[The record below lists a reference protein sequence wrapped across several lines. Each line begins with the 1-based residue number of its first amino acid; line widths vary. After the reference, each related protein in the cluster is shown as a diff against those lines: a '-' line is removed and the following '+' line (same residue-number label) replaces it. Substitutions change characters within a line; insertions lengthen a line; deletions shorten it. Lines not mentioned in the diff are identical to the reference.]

1 MMLLMFVSFL
11 RLTLS
16 KRFSC
21 AVVCMLLATGAMA
34 QKNVAPKSPI
44 KGDFIV
50 AVVDT
55 FPITNHE
62 VRSRANEIRQDLL
75 TQNGTAP
82 AVDVL
87 LKEALEKL
95 IEEKALL
102 QNAKDTGVE
111 VDTVSVEQ
119 AEERQAAQAQ
129 MSLQDWRKNAMSE
142 GKTLAQVQQGLREQL
157 LLQKLAE
164 RNVPARIK
172 VSDQEIDAAVKA
184 QQSTSNAPNVELELA
199 QILIAVPESAS
210 EAQVQNLQ
218 TKAQTLL
225 ARLKQ
230 GEDFG
235 AVALKSSD
243 SADREK
249 GGNLGLR
256 PADKFPRLFVEAT
269 QNLEAGQLSAV
280 VRSGAGFHILKVIN
294 KRSSSKVAITETHAR
309 HILLRLGGQ
318 LSVTAARAKLA
329 GFRQQI
335 LAGKANFAQLARE
348 NSMDASAPSGG
359 DLGWVGPGTFVAEFE
374 NTMNALGIDEISD
387 PVVSRFGVHLIQVLE
402 RRQGAM
408 TERDFREM
416 TRNSLRDK
424 KYEETYKQW
433 LQEVRGHA
441 YVEYREPPH

>member
-1 MMLLMFVSFL
+1 MMLRMFVSFL

-82 AVDVL
+82 TVDVL

-184 QQSTSNAPNVELELA
+184 QQSTSNAPQARRRFWRCGA
-199 QILIAVPESAS
+199 QIL
-210 EAQVQNLQ
+210 
-218 TKAQTLL
+218 
-225 ARLKQ
+225 
-230 GEDFG
+230 
-235 AVALKSSD
+235 
-243 SADREK
+243 
-249 GGNLGLR
+249 
-256 PADKFPRLFVEAT
+256 
-269 QNLEAGQLSAV
+269 
-280 VRSGAGFHILKVIN
+280 
-294 KRSSSKVAITETHAR
+294 
-309 HILLRLGGQ
+309 
-318 LSVTAARAKLA
+318 
-329 GFRQQI
+329 
-335 LAGKANFAQLARE
+335 
-348 NSMDASAPSGG
+348 
-359 DLGWVGPGTFVAEFE
+359 
-374 NTMNALGIDEISD
+374 
-387 PVVSRFGVHLIQVLE
+387 
-402 RRQGAM
+402 
-408 TERDFREM
+408 
-416 TRNSLRDK
+416 
-424 KYEETYKQW
+424 
-433 LQEVRGHA
+433 
-441 YVEYREPPH
+441 